1 MYTEMYGFFGE
12 KNKNWEDSRSMVRI
26 HLKTK
31 PRMSSQTA
39 GREQQ
44 STTSAFPTTL
54 MSAGNS
60 HGSGFSGTLGPIGR
74 EDSTFQLSGEDSVGS
89 IGVELR
95 AVFLYLISL
104 CLFNVSLGR
113 FTYT

>member
-1 MYTEMYGFFGE
+1 M
-12 KNKNWEDSRSMVRI
+12 DSSGKKQTRSMVII

-31 PRMSSQTA
+31 PWMSSQTA

-74 EDSTFQLSGEDSVGS
+74 EDSTFQLSGEGFGR
-89 IGVELR
+89 IYWCGVTGGLFISHISMCISCFLR
-95 AVFLYLISL
+95 
-104 CLFNVSLGR
+104 
-113 FTYT
+113 